1 MNLEEKIER
10 VRYLNNQNGLSDQ
23 EHKERED
30 LEKEL
35 FTIRNDMN
43 KVISKVTTN
52 SIKGLDLTEIPTK
65 SKAIAIIKSLVFKK
79 PETPA
84 TKEEITQLGL
94 ELEKAQ
100 LKREI
105 ALAKLNTP
113 RKSDR
118 LFQAVGGIIK
128 AVAKETSKPGPAQ
141 KKPITHKKLEKDW
154 WKEKKWRIDL

>member
-1 MNLEEKIER
+1 MNLEEKVER
-10 VRYLNNQNGLSDQ
+10 VRYLNNQNGLSDE
-23 EHKERED
+23 EHEEREK

-35 FTIRNDMN
+35 FTARHDMN
-43 KVISKVTTN
+43 KVISKVTTD
-52 SIKGLDLTEIPTK
+52 SMKETLVEIPTK

-79 PETPA
+79 PEQPA

-118 LFQAVGGIIK
+118 IFQAVGGIIK
-128 AVAKETSKPGPAQ
+128 AVVKETTKPGPAQ
-141 KKPITHKKLEKDW
+141 KKPITHKKLDKDW
-154 WKEKKWRIDL
+154 WKEKKWKINL